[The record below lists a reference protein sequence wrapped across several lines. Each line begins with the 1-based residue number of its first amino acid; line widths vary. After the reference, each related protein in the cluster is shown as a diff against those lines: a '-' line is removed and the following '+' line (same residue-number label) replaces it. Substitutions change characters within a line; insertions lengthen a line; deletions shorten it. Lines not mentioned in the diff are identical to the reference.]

1 MRSWGARRAGNRR
14 RISELVPPTEIRA
27 HRTSLAPVSEPG
39 TVGSGIEL
47 ATVLSFIDIA
57 VDALAGARE
66 EIDAL
71 NVYPVPDGDT
81 GTNMYLTMA
90 AARDAVREKAA
101 TGDAD
106 RAALFEAFTRG
117 ALLGARGNSGVILS
131 EMLRAIMRRIAEA
144 QWDERNGAVM
154 VDALRQATEASY
166 AAVGTPVEG
175 TMLSVCRA
183 ASEAAAR
190 LLEGEPNGPVAGR
203 AHHQRGG
210 GPRGA
215 REDPRPA
222 EGPPRRR
229 GGRRRRPR
237 SRGDPRRR
245 RDRAHREAAAAGRAR
260 TPDPAAHR
268 PGVEPGADLV
278 DDGPA
283 YEVMYLLDA
292 PDETIAQLRSTL
304 AGLGDS
310 LVVVGGEG
318 LWNVHVHV
326 DDVGSAIEAGIEAG
340 RPHRVRVTHF
350 AEQIA
355 AREPRQRVG
364 RAIVAVAAGPG
375 LAGLFEEAGAVV
387 VRGGPGNRPSTGM
400 LLEAM
405 VRSGAQEVVVLP
417 NDNDSVRAAQVAAS
431 TAEKDHD
438 MRVAVIPTTAQVQ
451 GLAALAVHE
460 PGRTFDQDV
469 LEMTAT
475 ARHARQGAVTV
486 AAKQAITMA
495 GPCEAGDVLGAI
507 GGDFVVVGHD
517 LTEVAE
523 DVLGRLLGGGG
534 EMVTLVSGADDADGA
549 LAGTCAAWLE
559 EKHPTVDVVVYD
571 GGQERYPLLVAV
583 E

>member
-1 MRSWGARRAGNRR
+1 
-14 RISELVPPTEIRA
+14 
-27 HRTSLAPVSEPG
+27 
-39 TVGSGIEL
+39 
-47 ATVLSFIDIA
+47 
-57 VDALAGARE
+57 
-66 EIDAL
+66 
-71 NVYPVPDGDT
+71 
-81 GTNMYLTMA
+81 
-90 AARDAVREKAA
+90 
-101 TGDAD
+101 
-106 RAALFEAFTRG
+106 
-117 ALLGARGNSGVILS
+117 
-131 EMLRAIMRRIAEA
+131 
-144 QWDERNGAVM
+144 
-154 VDALRQATEASY
+154 
-166 AAVGTPVEG
+166 
-175 TMLSVCRA
+175 MLSVCRA
-183 ASEAAAR
+183 ASEAAASAAR
-190 LLEGEPNGPVAGR
+190 GRADGPIAGR
-203 AHHQRGG
+203 AHHQRRR

-245 RDRAHREAAAAGRAR
+245 RDRADRASGRR
-260 TPDPAAHR
+260 RSRPDDGSRDPSSA
-268 PGVEPGADLV
+268 EPGADLV
-278 DDGPA
+278 DGGPA

-549 LAGTCAAWLE
+549 LAATCAGMAGGDSTPLSTSWCTTE
-559 EKHPTVDVVVYD
+559 ARSATRSSSPSSSRAAGGSVDRPRLTRRV
-571 GGQERYPLLVAV
+571 GARRGQGQEGPVALRGHHRAAGPPDRRRPAAPLPAPLPGDGLADLARGAPGGPAAHRGRRDLELARAGPTATGVPAGWPTGRRSCSAPRARRCRCPSSPSRPTSAGATSSGSARGVAASSWARSAPSAASGS
-583 E
+583 